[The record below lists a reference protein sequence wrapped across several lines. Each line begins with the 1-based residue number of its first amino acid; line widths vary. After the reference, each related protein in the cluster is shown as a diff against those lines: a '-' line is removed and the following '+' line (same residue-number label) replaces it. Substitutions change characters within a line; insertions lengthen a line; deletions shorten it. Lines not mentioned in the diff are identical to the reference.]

1 MASSGRKAKPIAV
14 QESKR
19 RVHISNAEK
28 EARRAREAAIGG
40 TTDHMAP
47 PSYLATQKLKNRY
60 SEIVSLLRAASERLC
75 TDLDVDAVARYVLE
89 EDEYIAAS
97 AALRKARRGKEDLK
111 TIEAMQ
117 RLKNAAFKCVDASAK
132 SIGLTVD
139 ARLRFDLRE
148 PEQDKPENRFAR
160 FQAANGR

>member
-1 MASSGRKAKPIAV
+1 MVANSGRKAKPLAV

-47 PSYLATQKLKNRY
+47 
-60 SEIVSLLRAASERLC
+60 LRAASEQLC
-75 TDLDVDAVARYVLE
+75 TDLDVDAVARYVIE

-97 AALRKARRGKEDLK
+97 AALRKARRDKEDLK
-111 TIEAMQ
+111 TIESMQ
-117 RLKNAAFKCVDASAK
+117 RLKNAAFKCVDTSAK

-160 FQAANGR
+160 FQTANGR

>member
-1 MASSGRKAKPIAV
+1 MAGSAKLRWRD
-14 QESKR
+14 R
-19 RVHISNAEK
+19 R
-28 EARRAREAAIGG
+28 RYIGG
-40 TTDHMAP
+40 NGEKSIDANK
-47 PSYLATQKLKNRY
+47 Q
-60 SEIVSLLRAASERLC
+60 LC
-75 TDLDVDAVARYVLE
+75 TDLDVDAVARYVIE

-97 AALRKARRGKEDLK
+97 AALRKARRDKEDLK
-111 TIEAMQ
+111 TIESMQ
-117 RLKNAAFKCVDASAK
+117 RLKNAAFKCVDTSAK

>member
-1 MASSGRKAKPIAV
+1 MATRGQKPKPLSV

-28 EARRAREAAIGG
+28 EARRAREAAIAG
-40 TTDHMAP
+40 TSDNMGP
-47 PSYLATQKLKNRY
+47 PRYLTTQKLKRRY
-60 SEIVSLLRAASERLC
+60 SEIVSLLRAASEQLC

-89 EDEYIAAS
+89 EDEYIAANV
-97 AALRKARRGKEDLK
+97 ALRKARREKAELK

-117 RLKNAAFKCVDASAK
+117 KLKNAAFKCVDTSAK

-160 FQAANGR
+160 FQAAGGR